1 MVNTVKAAIV
11 STVGI
16 IGGMV
21 CTALGGWDTW
31 LQGIVGVMA
40 VDYITGLM
48 VAGVF
53 KTSQKTQT
61 GTLSSKIG
69 FQGICKKIAIILCI
83 YISVK
88 IDLIAGT
95 NICRNSTVI
104 AFIANEILSIGEN
117 LGLMGLKLPTSIT
130 GAIDNLVKKDG
141 DKQ

>member
-1 MVNTVKAAIV
+1 
-11 STVGI
+11 
-16 IGGMV
+16 
-21 CTALGGWDTW
+21 
-31 LQGIVGVMA
+31 MA